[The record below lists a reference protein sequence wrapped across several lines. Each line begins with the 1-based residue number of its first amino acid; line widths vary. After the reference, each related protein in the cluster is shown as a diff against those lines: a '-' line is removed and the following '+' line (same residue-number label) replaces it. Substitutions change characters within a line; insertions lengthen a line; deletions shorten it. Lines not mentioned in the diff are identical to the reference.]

1 MRIREAQVADA
12 RAIAEIHVAV
22 WQTTY
27 RGIVPGDY
35 LAALSVDDRERRWAA
50 ILDDTSGRYCA
61 FVAEDDGNGGRIVGF
76 ADGGPRREGDPA
88 YAGELYAIYI
98 LDDHQGQGIGRR
110 LASAVAERLHMLGMP
125 SMLIWALAANPA
137 CRFYEALGGL
147 LVERKPIEIG
157 GATLEEVAYGWP
169 DTRPLYTPPGQR

>member
-22 WQTTY
+22 WRTTY

-35 LAALSVDDRERRWAA
+35 LAALSVDDREQRWAA
-50 ILDDTSGRYCA
+50 ILAGDLGRTCA
-61 FVAEDDGNGGRIVGF
+61 FVAEDDGRRVVGF

-110 LASAVAERLHMLGMP
+110 LVSAVARRLSELGMP
-125 SMLIWALAANPA
+125 SMLIWALAVNPA
-137 CRFYEALGGL
+137 CRFYEALGGQL
-147 LVERKPIEIG
+147 IERKPIEIG

-169 DTRPLYTPPGQR
+169 DTRPLYAPPERQ